1 MNAIDAYLRTL
12 LRNFRTLRER
22 SGISAQELE
31 DRLILGPGWITR
43 FEEGETLPSLD
54 MLIAILHAIGS
65 SLDMLVADL
74 RDTPEATAIQRP
86 IFAQQA
92 GNNVEVCFRYASFDA
107 RYTLENATIEEFEDI
122 IKILRDG
129 LARLATANTDSTE
142 AIKTDS
148 VANTFLKAIE
158 LWPGA
163 NPSDLWWFLV
173 YRAYCD
179 PFNHPAQYARL
190 DFAQSWKRT
199 GGWALEEVLVR
210 HYGPY
215 LRSHGINLFIAKGE
229 EKQTIVR
236 KIDVEDRLEAD
247 KIDVVLTGGSENR
260 FFGVVHVKS
269 SFAERRT
276 DDVPMS
282 TALAQAG
289 YTSPLWTM
297 DCKSAPSVR
306 PRNSGEIGDS
316 EGRRSAKRRDI
327 EDEGYFTGCFSY
339 NRNTRPSAIDLL
351 PERRIHVCD
360 FRNPDDAF
368 SQFIRERWRVFQLV

>member
-86 IFAQQA
+86 I
-92 GNNVEVCFRYASFDA
+92 S
-107 RYTLENATIEEFEDI
+107 LS
-122 IKILRDG
+122 
-129 LARLATANTDSTE
+129 RLAITSKLVSVTQVSMHGTHLKMQQSKNL
-142 AIKTDS
+142 KTS
-148 VANTFLKAIE
+148 SRSFVMVWQGLRPPIPIRPRRLRPIRSQALSSKLLSSGLGRILPIF
-158 LWPGA
+158 
-163 NPSDLWWFLV
+163 WWFLV

-190 DFAQSWKRT
+190 DFTQSWKRT

-215 LRSHGINLFIAKGE
+215 LRSHGINLYIANGE
-229 EKQTIVR
+229 EKQTLVR
-236 KIDVEDRLEAD
+236 KIDVGDRLEAD

-297 DCKSAPSVR
+297 DCK
-306 PRNSGEIGDS
+306 E
-316 EGRRSAKRRDI
+316 
-327 EDEGYFTGCFSY
+327 Y
-339 NRNTRPSAIDLL
+339 
-351 PERRIHVCD
+351 
-360 FRNPDDAF
+360 AF
-368 SQFIRERWRVFQLV
+368 GTAQEQW